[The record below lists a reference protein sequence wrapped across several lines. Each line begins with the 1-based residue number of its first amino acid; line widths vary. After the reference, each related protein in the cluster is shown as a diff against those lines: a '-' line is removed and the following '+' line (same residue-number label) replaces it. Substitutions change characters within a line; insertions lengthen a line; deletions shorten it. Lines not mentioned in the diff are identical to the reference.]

1 MNENRK
7 KILQML
13 AAGQITADEAER
25 LLMALETESSEKP
38 GAGAEAAGASKA
50 KPKYVRVLV
59 TEQDRHGDPV
69 NVNVRVPIQLLRWGV
84 KLNSLIPL
92 EARDRVNSA
101 MRKEGVAFDLGQMK
115 PENLDELIDHLDDLT
130 VDIDDKKKTKVRIFC
145 E

>member
-13 AAGQITADEAER
+13 ATGQITADEAER
-25 LLMALETESSEKP
+25 LLMALETEPAEKI
-38 GAGAEAAGASKA
+38 GAEAPGASKV
-50 KPKYVRVLV
+50 KPKYVRVMV
-59 TEQDRHGDPV
+59 TEENRHGDPV
-69 NVNVRVPIQLLRWGV
+69 KVNVRVPIQLLRWGV
-84 KLNSLIPL
+84 KLNSLIPP

-101 MRKEGVAFDLGQMK
+101 MRKEGVAFDLSQVK
-115 PENLDELIDHLDDLT
+115 PENLDELIEHMDNLT